1 MSADTILEYLS
12 GCSHV
17 NRLEFRVCVQCAPV
31 LKGVKASNLI
41 TVAKG
46 SLNLLRCA
54 LEGTEIVCVPLFSG
68 EKTEVLLLYRHRALE
83 KLLKQPEISGFL
95 GSRGY
100 EKMEVA
106 SVLLGIRR
114 AYQAYS
120 SGEREFPHE
129 LGVILEYPVADVADF
144 IRYRGENCLFTGYW
158 KVYHNPEQA
167 GKRFRLYDRAKETA
181 MRQMIDGCPLRL
193 VVEAKGENNY
203 E

>member
-31 LKGVKASNLI
+31 LKGVKASNLV

-46 SLNLLRCA
+46 SLDILRRA
-54 LEGTEIVCVPLFSG
+54 LDGTEIVCVPLFTG
-68 EKTEVLLLYRHRALE
+68 KKTEVLLLYRHRALE
-83 KLLKQPEISGFL
+83 TLLKQPEIRGFL
-95 GSRGY
+95 ESRGY
-100 EKMEVA
+100 EKMDVA

-114 AYQAYS
+114 AYLAYS
-120 SGEREFPHE
+120 SGERAFPHE
-129 LGVILEYPVADVADF
+129 LGVILEYPVPDVIDF

-167 GKRFRLYDRAKETA
+167 RKRFRLYDRVKEAA

-193 VVEAKGENNY
+193 VVETKGDYGY